1 MPCLLVHVWCVS
13 IIACAAS
20 SCRTCK
26 CIYWPICVCK
36 FHLHCCYDC
45 VFVFSTQ
52 AACSTDITVIIPGL
66 DTSFLSA
73 PCKSPDSLRMH
84 QYYAYKNP
92 FLINQPQ
99 SSLLSF
105 CLPKKIKVNT
115 VNKDAGLKN
124 PSSRAIF
131 TILCLE
137 YELQQ
142 LIILFSKSVRLVST
156 FPGSL

>member
-1 MPCLLVHVWCVS
+1 MLHHPAGRVS
-13 IIACAAS
+13 AFIGLYVCAS
-20 SCRTCK
+20 STFTAVM
-26 CIYWPICVCK
+26 IVCV
-36 FHLHCCYDC
+36 C